1 MHPLIDEQMAYM
13 RRQELLHE
21 AVMARCADLIY
32 IKGNRD
38 MNWPGRERWSLI
50 FGLPV
55 VSASI
60 NQAWLQRRMHATI
73 RTVSFGAF
81 GAGSLVGSFLG
92 SRFGLLPA
100 VVFSCI
106 VCSLITLP
114 VLARLLKGL
123 RASQTSFSSSPPR
136 RKKE

>member
-38 MNWPGRERWSLI
+38 MNWPRRERWSLI

-60 NQAWLQRRMHATI
+60 NQACLQRRMHATI

-106 VCSLITLP
+106 VCSLITPP

-136 RKKE
+136 PKKE

>member
-21 AVMARCADLIY
+21 AVMARCAGLIC

-50 FGLPV
+50 FRLPV

-60 NQAWLQRRMHATI
+60 NQAWLQRRMHAPT
-73 RTVSFGAF
+73 RTASFGAF

-106 VCSLITLP
+106 LCSLLTLP
-114 VLARLLKGL
+114 VLARLRTALS
-123 RASQTSFSSSPPR
+123 AAPPY
-136 RKKE
+136 

>member
-50 FGLPV
+50 FGLSV

-60 NQAWLQRRMHATI
+60 NQSWLQRRMYVTI
-73 RTVSFGAF
+73 RTVSLWAF
-81 GAGSLVGSFLG
+81 SGGSLVGSFLRG
-92 SRFGLLPA
+92 RFG
-100 VVFSCI
+100 S
-106 VCSLITLP
+106 ITG
-114 VLARLLKGL
+114 AR
-123 RASQTSFSSSPPR
+123 
-136 RKKE
+136 

>member
-1 MHPLIDEQMAYM
+1 MHPLINGQMAHM
-13 RRQELLHE
+13 HRQELLHE
-21 AVMARCADLIY
+21 AEVARSADLIY
-32 IKGNRD
+32 TRGNRA

-55 VSASI
+55 LSSSI
-60 NQAWLQRRMHATI
+60 NQAWLQRRMRATI

-92 SRFGLLPA
+92 SRFGLLAA

-106 VCSLITLP
+106 VCLLITLP
-114 VLARLLKGL
+114 VMARALKEHMHWSL
-123 RASQTSFSSSPPR
+123 SR
-136 RKKE
+136 

>member
-1 MHPLIDEQMAYM
+1 MHPLINEQMAHM
-13 RRQELLHE
+13 HRQELLHE
-21 AVMARCADLIY
+21 AVVARSADFIC
-32 IKGNRD
+32 IKGNRA

-55 VSASI
+55 LSASI
-60 NQAWLQRRMHATI
+60 NQVWLRRRMRATI

-114 VLARLLKGL
+114 VLARLLKG
-123 RASQTSFSSSPPR
+123 R
-136 RKKE
+136 RHWSLSR